1 MALVPAPRQPADI
14 EADMTVHVAA
24 IREAEEQGRR
34 TDAERLRDE
43 LMRIQDEWSAAQS
56 CRKRKPLWTR

>member
-1 MALVPAPRQPADI
+1 MALVPTPRQPADI

-34 TDAERLRDE
+34 IDAERLRDE
-43 LMRIQDEWSAAQS
+43 LMHLQDA
-56 CRKRKPLWTR
+56 WTVARGRS